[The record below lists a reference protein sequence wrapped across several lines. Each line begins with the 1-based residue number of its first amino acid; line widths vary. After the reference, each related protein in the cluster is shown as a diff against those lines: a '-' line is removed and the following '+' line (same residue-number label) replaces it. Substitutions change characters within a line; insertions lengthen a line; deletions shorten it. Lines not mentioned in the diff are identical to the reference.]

1 MQNRK
6 KINALTEFY
15 NKIVQIKIKNLENT
29 FKYDKKKF
37 IKHYEY
43 FEKNS
48 QLIVKCFI
56 FN

>member
-29 FKYDKKKF
+29 FKYDKK
-37 IKHYEY
+37 I
-43 FEKNS
+43 
-48 QLIVKCFI
+48 L
-56 FN
+56 